1 MAEGARGAPFHLEW
15 IARSATAI
23 GHWKLVI
30 PGVLSAEDWTPMA
43 FKAGYVA
50 IVGRP
55 NVGKST
61 LLNRLLGQK
70 LSIVSPR
77 PQTTRNRILGIK
89 SLPGAQIVFVDTPGI
104 HRSEQRFNREMTRAG
119 LRAAGDADLV
129 LWMVDAEA
137 PETPD
142 DLLILESLQRVKAPC
157 YLLINK
163 VDRVG
168 KPLVLPIID
177 HFKDRLPFREMIPLS
192 AASGENVD
200 RLEALLERDLPEG
213 HPFFPEDQV
222 TDRPERFLIAELI
235 RERAFHLLRQ
245 ELPYAVAVTVEQV
258 REREGRDLVDVGATL
273 YVEKASQKG
282 IAIGAGGQMLKQIG
296 QQSRPAIEALLGRR
310 VNLQLVVKVREGW
323 RRDEDALRDLGYLD
337 HP

>member
-1 MAEGARGAPFHLEW
+1 M
-15 IARSATAI
+15 S
-23 GHWKLVI
+23 
-30 PGVLSAEDWTPMA
+30 

-70 LSIVSPR
+70 VAIVSPR

-104 HRSEQRFNREMTRAG
+104 HRSEQLFNREMVRSA
-119 LRAAGDADLV
+119 LRALQDADLI

-142 DLLILESLQRVKAPC
+142 DLLILEQLKRAKPSV

-168 KPLVLPIID
+168 KGLLLPIIER
-177 HFKDRLPFREMIPLS
+177 FRDRLTFREIIPIS
-192 AASGENVD
+192 ATAGDNVD
-200 RLEALLERDLPEG
+200 RLEDLLVRDLPPG
-213 HPFFPEDQV
+213 HPFFPEDQL
-222 TDRPERFLIAELI
+222 TDRSERFVIAELI
-235 RERAFHLLRQ
+235 REQAFFLLRQ

-258 REREGRDLVDVGATL
+258 REREGTPLVDVGATL
-273 YVEKASQKG
+273 YVEKDSQKG
-282 IAIGAGGQMLKQIG
+282 IVIGAGGQMLKKIG
-296 QQSRPAIEALLGRR
+296 QRAREQVEALLGRR
-310 VNLQLVVKVREGW
+310 VNLQLRVAVREAW
-323 RRDEDALRDLGYLD
+323 RRDERALRELGYLEQG
-337 HP
+337 

>member
-1 MAEGARGAPFHLEW
+1 
-15 IARSATAI
+15 
-23 GHWKLVI
+23 
-30 PGVLSAEDWTPMA
+30 MA

-50 IVGRP
+50 IIGRP

-77 PQTTRNRILGIK
+77 PQTTWNRILGIK
-89 SLPGAQIVFVDTPGI
+89 SLPGVQIIFLDTPGI
-104 HRSEQRFNREMTRAG
+104 HRAEQRFNREMV
-119 LRAAGDADLV
+119 RAAHRALGEADLV

-142 DLLILESLQRVKAPC
+142 DLMILESLREAKAPIF
-157 YLLINK
+157 LLINK
-163 VDRVG
+163 VDRVA
-168 KPLVLPIID
+168 KDLLLPLID
-177 HFKDRLPFREMIPLS
+177 RFRERLPFREIIPIS
-192 AASGENVD
+192 ATAGDNVD
-200 RLEALLERDLPEG
+200 ALEALLVRDLPEG
-213 HPFFPEDQV
+213 HPFFPEDQL
-222 TDRPERFLIAELI
+222 TDRSERFIIAELI
-235 RERAFHLLRQ
+235 REQAFHLLRQ

-273 YVEKASQKG
+273 YVEKESQKG
-282 IAIGAGGQMLKQIG
+282 IVIGAGGQMLKKVG
-296 QQSRPAIEALLGRR
+296 QRARREIEALLGRQ
-310 VNLQLVVKVREGW
+310 VNLQLRVAVREGW